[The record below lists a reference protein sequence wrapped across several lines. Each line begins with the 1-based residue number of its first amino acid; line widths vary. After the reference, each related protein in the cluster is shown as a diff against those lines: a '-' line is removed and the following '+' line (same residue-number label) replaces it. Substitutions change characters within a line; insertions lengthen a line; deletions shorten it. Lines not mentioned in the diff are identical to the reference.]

1 MIQKD
6 VSARVPANEKNG
18 TEEMTAAIVV
28 NYTDDLSEA
37 EEMFGGEAILTN
49 AFRNWA
55 VTLQSGIRGALKA
68 GMSPEQIQDKFADA
82 KMGVAMIG
90 AKVDA
95 ETAFIAK
102 FKTATPEKQ
111 AEMLDMLKVAAQG

>member
-6 VSARVPANEKNG
+6 VSARVPANEKKG
-18 TEEMTAAIVV
+18 TEEMTAAVVV
-28 NYTDDLSEA
+28 NYTDDIDEA
-37 EEMFGGEAILTN
+37 NEMFGAEAILTN

-55 VTLQSGIRGALKA
+55 VTIQSGISTALKA

-111 AEMLDMLKVAAQG
+111 AEMLEMLKVAAQG